1 MRKFK
6 RSINGK
12 YIVIKAEEELEPQV
26 NVLYQVLSNI
36 ETNNIIDGY
45 SIQVGWTVYFIR
57 EVSDIFQLKAPNFST
72 NPFEEETND
81 LTIALWIQ
89 LQQSHLLRKINVEG
103 EIIKFSDKVV
113 IAKNI
118 LQKSD
123 IYLQRSDGQEKGDSG
138 WYIGAVNDEDD
149 TDDLEAFYAYQLL
162 KIRPELIKVLA
173 LPYEYM
179 VVFNDDEIKAV
190 LNAEDDDLWDIVDE

>member
-12 YIVIKAEEELEPQV
+12 YIVIEAEEELEPQV
-26 NVLYQVLSNI
+26 DILYQVLSNI
-36 ETNNIIDGY
+36 ETNTIIDGY
-45 SIQVGWTVYFIR
+45 SIQVGWAVYCIR
-57 EVSDIFQLKAPNFST
+57 EAVDAYQLTVPNFST
-72 NPFEEETND
+72 NPFEDETND
-81 LTIALWIQ
+81 LTLALWIQ
-89 LQQSHLLRKINVEG
+89 LQQSHFLRKINVEG
-103 EIIKFSDKVV
+103 ETIKFSDKVV
-113 IAKNI
+113 VAKNI

-123 IYLQRSDGQEKGDSG
+123 IYLQRSDGQAKGDSG
-138 WYIGAVNDEDD
+138 WYVGAVNDADD
-149 TDDLEAFYAYQLL
+149 TDELEVFYAYQLL

-190 LNAEDDDLWDIVDE
+190 LNAEDDDIWD